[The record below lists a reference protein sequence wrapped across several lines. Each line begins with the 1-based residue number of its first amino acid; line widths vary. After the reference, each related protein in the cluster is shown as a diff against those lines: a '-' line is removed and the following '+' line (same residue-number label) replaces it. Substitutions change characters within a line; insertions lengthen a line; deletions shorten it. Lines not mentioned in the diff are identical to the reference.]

1 MRALVLIML
10 LFSAWGVAAHP
21 LAPALL
27 ELREVDD
34 GGVYAVQWRTALVRA
49 LGRDVVPV
57 MPDGCVADPGS
68 LQTRDE
74 GTARHQ
80 QWTLHCEALIGRELR
95 VDGLDGSGVNVIL
108 RVVSRD
114 GAVQQ
119 SLLDERHPRYTVLEP
134 AAAPSVFGGYLVL
147 GVEHLLF
154 GFDHVLFVIGLVLLV
169 RGARRLV
176 WTITAFT
183 LGHSLTLSLAVL
195 GVVRVHAGFT
205 EFMIALS
212 ILLLAVEILRPADAR
227 PGPFARWPWW
237 VAAAFGLL
245 HGLGFAGVLGEIGL
259 PQNEIPLALFAFNL
273 GIEIGQLMLIAA
285 WLLAAALLRRLRR
298 AQWPQAL
305 ARGVPAYVIG
315 TLAAYWCWER
325 VAALV

>member
-1 MRALVLIML
+1 MMARLVLFVL
-10 LFSAWGVAAHP
+10 LGLCALSAQAHP

-27 ELREVDD
+27 ELRETEP
-34 GGVYAVQWRTALVRA
+34 GVYAVQWRTSLVRA

-57 MPDGCVADPGS
+57 MAQGCAAGADVE
-68 LQTRDE
+68 TRDE
-74 GTARHQ
+74 AAARHQ
-80 QWTLHCEALIGRELR
+80 QWTLRCPDLVGRELR

-108 RVVSRD
+108 RIQPRE

-119 SLLDERHPRYTVLEP
+119 VLLGERQAAYTVLAPDEP
-134 AAAPSVFGGYLVL
+134 PPVFGGYLVL

-176 WTITAFT
+176 LTITAFT

-195 GVVRVHAGFT
+195 GIVTVDAGFT

-212 ILLLAVEILRPADAR
+212 ILVLAVEILRPADAK

-259 PQNEIPLALFAFNL
+259 PQDEIPLALFAFNL
-273 GIEIGQLMLIAA
+273 GIELGQLALIAA
-285 WLLAAALLRRLRR
+285 WLALAALGNRVYRHGL
-298 AQWPQAL
+298 PPAL
-305 ARGVPAYVIG
+305 ARGLPAYVIG
-315 TLAAYWCWER
+315 SLAAYWCWER
-325 VAALV
+325 AAGLV